1 MAGNRKRHALG
12 LRSANSF
19 SDQEQ
24 WLAFSPKKTTRVTR
38 MSHTRIVEAE
48 ISCSCYNYEDSVE
61 TWGMF
66 VICSERGGEGRIKTV
81 PMR

>member
-1 MAGNRKRHALG
+1 MHLVFAQ
-12 LRSANSF
+12 SANSF

-24 WLAFSPKKTTRVTR
+24 WSAFSPNKTTRATR
-38 MSHTRIVEAE
+38 MSHARVVEAE
-48 ISCSCYNYEDSVE
+48 ICSCYNYEDSVE